1 MKLVIQ
7 RVTHASVTVD
17 NNVIGKI
24 GKGYMV
30 LIGVSDTDTKEIATR
45 CWIR

>member
-30 LIGVSDTDTKEIATR
+30 LIGVSDTDTKDAG
-45 CWIR
+45 

>member
-24 GKGYMV
+24 GKAAC
-30 LIGVSDTDTKEIATR
+30 LD
-45 CWIR
+45 IRKIRI